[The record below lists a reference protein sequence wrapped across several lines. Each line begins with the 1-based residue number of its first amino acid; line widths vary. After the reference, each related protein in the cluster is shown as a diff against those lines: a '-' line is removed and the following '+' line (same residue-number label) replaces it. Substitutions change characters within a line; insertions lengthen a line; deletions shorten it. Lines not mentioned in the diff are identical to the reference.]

1 MTTDNSLARRPIEIS
16 TIDDAERLARI
27 AVASGLTPLRR
38 PEEAAVIL
46 LTGRELGLAPMQSL
60 RGIHVVQGR
69 PVLSADLM
77 VAIVRRSGLCA
88 SWRTVESTPEV
99 CTIET
104 RREGETDPAR
114 KTWTM
119 ADAARAGLT
128 AKGGNWKAYPTQ
140 MLRHRCAADLARE
153 VYPDVV
159 LGLYDP
165 DEMGAVEPRGTLDAV
180 VVEPQRPLV
189 DLAHALSAIDEAAT
203 CEATRAAYVAA
214 QDALR
219 RVVSLDAP
227 EAAEPLATL
236 LRAAVERMVAIGLSL
251 PASKTRQVV
260 ADDDLA
266 ALADE
271 MLTLRQS
278 KGAEA
283 IVGWWLSVAPA
294 IHPGVETL
302 AREMAARCWAGIT
315 ADADK
320 ATVASV
326 SKRWRDALAAPPAP
340 PPAEEHGLVTALR
353 EHLAAKPSGAAP
365 GTREHTSQLAA
376 VAQSYLKRLPE
387 IADAGREDEALV
399 VVRAELVSRGCTEP
413 DALIAKVDARR
424 KGAAKPE

>member
-1 MTTDNSLARRPIEIS
+1 MTTDLARRPIDIT

-27 AVASGLTPLRR
+27 AVASGLTALRR

-88 SWRTVESTPEV
+88 SWRTVESTPET

-104 RREGETDPAR
+104 RREGETEAAR

-165 DEMGAVEPRGTLDAV
+165 DELGAVEPRGTLDAV
-180 VVEPQRPLV
+180 VVEPAPPAV
-189 DLAHALSAIDEAAT
+189 DISEALDAIAAAGS
-203 CEATRAAYVAA
+203 CEAVVTAYRDAH
-214 QDALR
+214 DALR
-219 RVVSLDAP
+219 GQVSLDAP
-227 EAAEPLATL
+227 EAAPHREAALAL
-236 LRAAVERMVAIGLSL
+236 AASRMVDLGLSL
-251 PASKTRQVV
+251 PPSKARAVV
-260 ADDDLA
+260 ADADLA

-271 MLTLRQS
+271 LLALRRER
-278 KGAEA
+278 GADA
-283 IVGWWLSVAPA
+283 LVGWWIAHSPA
-294 IHPGVETL
+294 FDTSIVPL
-302 AREMAARCWAGIT
+302 AREMAGRLWAGVS
-315 ADADK
+315 ADADR
-320 ATVASV
+320 ATVAAAG
-326 SKRWRDALAAPPAP
+326 KRWVAALAAPPSP
-340 PPAEEHGLVTALR
+340 PPAEEHGLVVALR
-353 EHLAAKPSGAAP
+353 EHLAAKPAGAAP
-365 GTREHTSQLAA
+365 GSREHTSQLAA
-376 VAQSYLKRLPE
+376 VAASYHKRLPE
-387 IADAGREDEALV
+387 IVDAGREDDALA
-399 VVRAELVSRGCTEP
+399 VVRAELTRRGCLEP
-413 DALIAKVDARR
+413 DALIAGVAARR
-424 KGAAKPE
+424 KPAKAE

>member
-1 MTTDNSLARRPIEIS
+1 MTTDLARRPIDIT

-27 AVASGLTPLRR
+27 AVASGLTALRR

-104 RREGETDPAR
+104 RREGESDSTR

-119 ADAARAGLT
+119 ADASRAGLT

-165 DEMGAVEPRGTLDAV
+165 DELGAVEPRGTLDAV
-180 VVEPQRPLV
+180 VVEPAPPAV
-189 DLAHALSAIDEAAT
+189 DISTALDAIAAAGS
-203 CEATRAAYVAA
+203 CEAVVTAYRAAH
-214 QDALR
+214 DALR
-219 RVVSLDAP
+219 DQVSLDAP
-227 EAAEPLATL
+227 EAAPHITAILDAATATL
-236 LRAAVERMVAIGLSL
+236 GALGLHL
-251 PASKTRQVV
+251 PASRARAVV
-260 ADDDLA
+260 GYPEIA

-271 MLTLRQS
+271 ALGLVSAGRR
-278 KGAEA
+278 EA
-283 IVGWWLSVAPA
+283 LVGWWIA
-294 IHPGVETL
+294 H
-302 AREMAARCWAGIT
+302 
-315 ADADK
+315 
-320 ATVASV
+320 
-326 SKRWRDALAAPPAP
+326 RDAVTPGLLDAAEGILVRLWGGCNAETPVAALTAKRSAWRSAIAAPPAP
-340 PPAEEHGLVTALR
+340 PPAEEHGLVVALR
-353 EHLAAKPSGAAP
+353 EHLASKPDGAAP
-365 GTREHTSQLAA
+365 GSREHTSQLAA
-376 VAQSYLKRLPE
+376 VAASYHKRLPE
-387 IADAGREDEALV
+387 IADAGREDDALT
-399 VVRAELVSRGCTEP
+399 VVRAELTRRGCLEP
-413 DALIAKVDARR
+413 DALIAGVAARR
-424 KGAAKPE
+424 KGAAKAE